1 MPLLLPSLPVRFPT
15 PFLPSPCSSTASFAV
30 FSAVTCFRSI
40 AFSSTS
46 RDAVTSR
53 KTRGIDSAVCC
64 RFRGLSIPRSRRRRR
79 RRKNQEVVEAHLR
92 RRTYNAFLSLPS
104 SSSSSSSSSMAVACN
119 SPPPDYRA
127 NVGICLVN
135 DKNEVFVASRLNI
148 PGTWQMPQ
156 GGVNEGEDP
165 QAAASRELR
174 EETGVV
180 SAKFLGEVQEW
191 LTYDFPPEAK
201 AKMTTLWGKEWTGQA
216 QKWFLFR
223 FTGDESEI
231 NLAGD
236 GTEVA
241 EFSEWKWV
249 PVEEVISNVVDFKKP
264 VYERAFK
271 HLIPLLNS

>member
-135 DKNEVFVASRLNI
+135 DKNEVILFLLLLMNFFLSVFGREKAGSR
-148 PGTWQMPQ
+148 PCCFP
-156 GGVNEGEDP
+156 
-165 QAAASRELR
+165 R
-174 EETGVV
+174 
-180 SAKFLGEVQEW
+180 FL
-191 LTYDFPPEAK
+191 L
-201 AKMTTLWGKEWTGQA
+201 
-216 QKWFLFR
+216 
-223 FTGDESEI
+223 
-231 NLAGD
+231 
-236 GTEVA
+236 
-241 EFSEWKWV
+241 
-249 PVEEVISNVVDFKKP
+249 
-264 VYERAFK
+264 
-271 HLIPLLNS
+271 

>member
-1 MPLLLPSLPVRFPT
+1 MPLLLLPSLPVRFPT

-104 SSSSSSSSSMAVACN
+104 SSSSSSMAVACN

-135 DKNEVFVASRLNI
+135 EKNEVFVASRLNI

-156 GGVNEGEDP
+156 CREGSMKEKT
-165 QAAASRELR
+165 LR
-174 EETGVV
+174 WLH
-180 SAKFLGEVQEW
+180 LG
-191 LTYDFPPEAK
+191 
-201 AKMTTLWGKEWTGQA
+201 
-216 QKWFLFR
+216 
-223 FTGDESEI
+223 
-231 NLAGD
+231 N
-236 GTEVA
+236 
-241 EFSEWKWV
+241 
-249 PVEEVISNVVDFKKP
+249 
-264 VYERAFK
+264 
-271 HLIPLLNS
+271 